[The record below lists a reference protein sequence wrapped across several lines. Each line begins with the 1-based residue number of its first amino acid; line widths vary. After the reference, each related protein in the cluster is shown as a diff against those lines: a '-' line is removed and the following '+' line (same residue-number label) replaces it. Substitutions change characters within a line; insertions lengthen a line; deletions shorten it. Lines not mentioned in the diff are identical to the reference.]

1 MTRLLGPTAT
11 IHGDIAAVV
20 AAASRAPS
28 IHNTQPWRWTFDGQV
43 LELRADRTRQLH
55 VADRDGHSLLVSCG
69 AAVELTAVALRA
81 QGWAAPLELTP
92 EATDPD
98 LLARFTLTG
107 RGGPDEQAA
116 VELAASARRRSD
128 RRVYGPH
135 VVPADVVERLR
146 VASAS
151 SVVLVHFPTRADEKL
166 DLAVAIS
173 AADTAQRD
181 DAAYAAEMASWR
193 RVGTGAGADDGIPDT
208 SIPQV
213 PAGHPRHTDVPL
225 RDFEAGVAGGQ
236 LITADVDERPVIAV
250 ICTGPDRPLDRLNAG
265 RAMMRLMI
273 EAELEGL
280 SSCPLSQ
287 SVDLLAFRTR
297 LQTLMSWTGHP
308 QMMVRLG
315 ERPAG
320 EPAARTPR
328 RAVDDVLTTT

>member
-1 MTRLLGPTAT
+1 M
-11 IHGDIAAVV
+11 IHADVAAVV

-28 IHNTQPWRWTFDGQV
+28 IHNTQPWRWTFDGSV
-43 LELRADRTRQLH
+43 LDLRADRTRQLH

-81 QGWAAPLELTP
+81 QGWAAQLELTP
-92 EATDPD
+92 DVDDPD
-98 LLARFTLTG
+98 LLARFALTG
-107 RGGPDEQAA
+107 RRAPDLQAV
-116 VELAASARRRSD
+116 VELSAASQRRSE
-128 RRVYGPH
+128 RRVFGPH
-135 VVPADVVERLR
+135 VVAPEVVERLR
-146 VASAS
+146 IASAS
-151 SVVLVHFPTRADEKL
+151 SAVLVHFPTRAEEKL
-166 DLAVAIS
+166 NLAVAIS
-173 AADTAQRD
+173 AADTAQRN
-181 DAAYAAEMASWR
+181 DADYASEMASWR
-193 RVGTGAGADDGIPDT
+193 RAGNGAGSDDGIPDT

-213 PAGHPRHTDVPL
+213 RAGHPRHTDVPL

-236 LITADVDERPVIAV
+236 LITADVDERPVIAI
-250 ICTGPDRPLDRLNAG
+250 ICTDPDRPLDRLNAG

-280 SSCPLSQ
+280 STCPLSQ